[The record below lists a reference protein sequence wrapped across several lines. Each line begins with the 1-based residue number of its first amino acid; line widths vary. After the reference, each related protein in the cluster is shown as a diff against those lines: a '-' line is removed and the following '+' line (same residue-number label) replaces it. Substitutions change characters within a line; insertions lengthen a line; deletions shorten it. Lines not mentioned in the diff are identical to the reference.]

1 MRVIAAIGR
10 AAGRLGKRIAIRSRW
25 LAKRLWLVAVAE
37 SGWTAWR
44 HWHRLEPGERQR
56 LLALARKSRGRPSN
70 LSAAERREA
79 DRLLG
84 KLGHM
89 ELVGSVAASWLPF
102 GWMSRLLTR
111 LLEPRARLS
120 RETGN

>member
-10 AAGRLGKRIAIRSRW
+10 GAGRLGKRIAIRSRW

-79 DRLLG
+79 DGLLG

-89 ELVGSVAASWLPF
+89 EMVGSVAASWLPF

-111 LLEPRARLS
+111 RLEPRARLS
-120 RETGN
+120 RESGS

>member
-1 MRVIAAIGR
+1 MRLIAAIGR
-10 AAGRLGKRIAIRSRW
+10 AAGRLGRRIAIRSRW

-37 SGWTAWR
+37 SGWVAWR
-44 HWHRLEPGERQR
+44 HWHRLQPGERRR
-56 LLALARKSRGRPSN
+56 LLSLARKSQGRPSK
-70 LSAAERREA
+70 LTAAERREA
-79 DRLLG
+79 DELLD

-111 LLEPRARLS
+111 LLEPRAKLS
-120 RETGN
+120 RETGR